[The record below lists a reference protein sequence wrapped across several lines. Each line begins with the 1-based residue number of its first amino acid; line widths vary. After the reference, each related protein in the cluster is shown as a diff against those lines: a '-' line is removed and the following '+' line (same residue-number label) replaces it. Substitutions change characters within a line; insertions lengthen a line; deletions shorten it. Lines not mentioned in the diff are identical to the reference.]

1 MVLPDQC
8 TDVIREQAVE
18 TDAFESEFGM
28 TAREVPPPILT
39 KSHQRVITANRVFPE
54 VRKGENW
61 IGVVAAEVD
70 QCQEVPQAIAVTVL
84 CTASASVG

>member
-1 MVLPDQC
+1 
-8 TDVIREQAVE
+8 
-18 TDAFESEFGM
+18 
-28 TAREVPPPILT
+28 
-39 KSHQRVITANRVFPE
+39 VITANRVFPE